1 MARSVEITYGNA
13 LFLAAENEE
22 RLRELLPEAE
32 VILELWN
39 SNQEDLRFVF
49 MPELSDQ
56 EKLERINSLFPNQ
69 MPREYRGLFSVL
81 LEKKHFAEL
90 PGILEYFIHE
100 AKEALKIGVV
110 SVESAV
116 PLTDAQKQAIE
127 EKLKQSTSYVTLEMD
142 YKTDE
147 SLIGGMR
154 IRIGD
159 RLLDTSLRTKLSELT
174 EVLRKS

>member
-1 MARSVEITYGNA
+1 M
-13 LFLAAENEE
+13 
-22 RLRELLPEAE
+22 
-32 VILELWN
+32 
-39 SNQEDLRFVF
+39 
-49 MPELSDQ
+49 
-56 EKLERINSLFPNQ
+56 
-69 MPREYRGLFSVL
+69 
-81 LEKKHFAEL
+81 
-90 PGILEYFIHE
+90 
-100 AKEALKIGVV
+100 V

-127 EKLKQSTSYVTLEMD
+127 EKLKESTSYVTLEMD

-174 EVLRKS
+174 EALRKS